1 MIQTNLIDLHIH
13 TNHSDG
19 LFSPEKVVEVA
30 NRLKLKAIAITDHDT
45 TSAVVETIH
54 CAKKYGIEVVPGI
67 EISSTWNKRELHILG
82 YFVDPYNS
90 EINEYSKL
98 FLAERKI
105 RAQKIVQRLNEL
117 GINIT
122 YDVVKK
128 KAGDGAVGRPHVA
141 ETMIE
146 EGYVYSYHEAFE
158 KYLGFEKA
166 AYVPKI
172 KISPER
178 AINMIKNAGGIPFLA
193 HPGVGI
199 EEEIIFKLL
208 TAGLCGLETIH
219 PNHSPAQTDYYN
231 QFVEKHN
238 ILRSGGSDCHG
249 ARQGDIMMGVLAIP
263 YDYLQKIKE
272 YRTKQNATVRFS
284 V

>member
-1 MIQTNLIDLHIH
+1 M
-13 TNHSDG
+13 
-19 LFSPEKVVEVA
+19 
-30 NRLKLKAIAITDHDT
+30 
-45 TSAVVETIH
+45 
-54 CAKKYGIEVVPGI
+54 
-67 EISSTWNKRELHILG
+67 
-82 YFVDPYNS
+82 
-90 EINEYSKL
+90 
-98 FLAERKI
+98 
-105 RAQKIVQRLNEL
+105 

-193 HPGVGI
+193 IPVL
-199 EEEIIFKLL
+199 ELKKKLFL
-208 TAGLCGLETIH
+208 
-219 PNHSPAQTDYYN
+219 S
-231 QFVEKHN
+231 F
-238 ILRSGGSDCHG
+238 
-249 ARQGDIMMGVLAIP
+249 
-263 YDYLQKIKE
+263 
-272 YRTKQNATVRFS
+272 
-284 V
+284 